1 MDRPAEMRGK
11 VNNLKAHKLR
21 QILVCRYIMA
31 TVMTTAIVIAI
42 LELMKTFLRNFECMS
57 VGSGLGKYYRDLVVD
72 Q

>member
-1 MDRPAEMRGK
+1 
-11 VNNLKAHKLR
+11 
-21 QILVCRYIMA
+21 MA